1 MNTLHSRPP
10 QKPRTDQ
17 FGVIFRCCT
26 DSPTIKALK
35 NLEFRVY
42 VMLLVCAGGARDG
55 VTISTDKLAE
65 ASGLARSTFFRGLKT
80 LRDLGLVEVKRF
92 GAING
97 EKTGANRWY
106 IYNPPGVTPYLNG
119 SPFGL
124 NFGTE
129 GNLKSDEG
137 RPTRPDEGRP
147 KTGTHS
153 GATGSTGN
161 SIENKSEIP
170 ENENP
175 RVSKCG
181 LTLSCFLE
189 KTLRELYF
197 KLVQL
202 SKKEQGEALFGSK
215 SLIEFQGGPLETF
228 DKWWDLEYH
237 FPERLSHF
245 SEYEWGLAYYYVI
258 DKAVASFCPAP
269 ESANSRAAFLTEC
282 QEIVRG
288 QGR

>member
-42 VMLLVCAGGARDG
+42 VMLLVCAGGAREG

-65 ASGLARSTFFRGLKT
+65 RSGLARSTFFRGLKT

-97 EKTGANRWY
+97 EKTGANKWF
-106 IYNPPGVTPYLNG
+106 IYNPPGITPYLKG
-119 SPFGL
+119 APFGL
-124 NFGTE
+124 SFGTE

-137 RPTRPDEGRP
+137 SLTRPDEGRP

-153 GATGSTGN
+153 GSSGATGN
-161 SIENKSEIP
+161 SIENESEIL

-175 RVSKCG
+175 RVSKDG
-181 LTLSCFLE
+181 ETLSGFLG
-189 KTLRELYF
+189 KTLRELYAE
-197 KLVQL
+197 LETMPAR
-202 SKKEQGEALFGSK
+202 EQGKVLFAGRW
-215 SLIEFQGGPLETF
+215 LIELHGPVDTF
-228 DKWWDLEYH
+228 DKWWDLKHH
-237 FPERLSHF
+237 FPERLSAF
-245 SEYEWGLAYYYVI
+245 SKYDWGLGYTYII
-258 DKAVASFCPAP
+258 DRAVETFCPAP
-269 ESANSRAAFLTEC
+269 ESAQSRAAFLTEC
-282 QEIVRG
+282 QEIVQA